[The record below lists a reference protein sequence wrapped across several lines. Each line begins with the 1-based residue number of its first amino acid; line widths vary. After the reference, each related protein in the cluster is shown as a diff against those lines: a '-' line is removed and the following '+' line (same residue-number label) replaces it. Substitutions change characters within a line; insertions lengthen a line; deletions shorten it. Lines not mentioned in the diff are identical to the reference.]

1 MYNYKLTYFNMRGR
15 AELARY
21 IFAYAGMKYE
31 DIRVEWKDWPEIK
44 QTIPFEKLPIMEVD
58 GIIIPQSLAI
68 ARYLAKETGLAG
80 ATSLEEA
87 QTDALVDC
95 MNDFTIM
102 IPWNE
107 KNKEVKE
114 KQIEELFL
122 IHSPVLMK
130 NLTKAL
136 GEKTW
141 LVGESVSRFLPIL
154 IHKVLFENKQAVL
167 TAALIQS
174 SQPKHWFYGRCMF
187 FFRHASLFSKYVY
200 M

>member
-1 MYNYKLTYFNMRGR
+1 MKLIVIGQVVMSLLVKMYNYKLTYFNMRGR

-21 IFAYAGMKYE
+21 IFAYAA
-31 DIRVEWKDWPEIK
+31 
-44 QTIPFEKLPIMEVD
+44 IPFEKLPIMEVD

>member
-1 MYNYKLTYFNMRGR
+1 MYNCKLTYFNMRGR

-80 ATSLEEA
+80 ATNLEEA

-107 KNKEVKE
+107 KNKEVK
-114 KQIEELFL
+114 LFL

-141 LVGESVSRFLPIL
+141 LVGESVTWADFYWEICFTTLNKLKENFAEEYTQLIFLKDRVKAIPEIAEW
-154 IHKVLFENKQAVL
+154 IKKRPSTEF
-167 TAALIQS
+167 
-174 SQPKHWFYGRCMF
+174 
-187 FFRHASLFSKYVY
+187 
-200 M
+200 